1 VSVSLYLHW
10 CIQILDSNAVL
21 LINTAVSTDE
31 ERDQVLSRKSV
42 HPGGTWHHVLIFALV
57 VRDSRESPYIR
68 IKEPSDNPAE
78 FRLSL
83 IAD

>member
-10 CIQILDSNAVL
+10 CLQILDS
-21 LINTAVSTDE
+21 NTAVSTDE
-31 ERDQVLSRKSV
+31 ERDPVLSRKSV
-42 HPGGTWHHVLIFALV
+42 HPGGTWHDVLIFALV
-57 VRDSRESPYIR
+57 VRNSQESPYIR